1 MADPRSY
8 STLHDAPQGSKFAYY
23 AKDIDLF
30 EAEHFSTLAEWLDD
44 RGYPLDSEIAYFAT
58 FAYIAGGWTRDTPRT
73 LIDAHGIE
81 SMADAIEASKSG
93 ELDDFSEYDTRHS
106 HRKVN
111 ASRVKESL
119 RSLDSLSVA
128 GQSVSSFEEFFETL
142 RRYRNEVAKQD
153 GEERAAHETFVTAW
167 DSLKS
172 VSYFGPL
179 TGYDWLEVVAFVHGH
194 EEFTPP
200 TVRPRYLNTG
210 SNPPQ
215 GFEEVFGIGL
225 NHEDANRCVRLL
237 EEFALEELDKEM
249 PSAMFDMESALCVFY
264 KDIEDIEMED
274 NDTLSSDCYPNRE
287 DDCY

>member
-1 MADPRSY
+1 MSMASPRNY
-8 STLHDAPQGSKFAYY
+8 STLHDAPEGSKFAYY

-44 RGYPLDSEIAYFAT
+44 RGYSLDSEIAYFAT
-58 FAYIAGGWTRDTPRT
+58 FAYIAGGWTRDTPRA
-73 LIDAHGIE
+73 LIDGHGIE
-81 SMADAIEASKSG
+81 SMADAIEAAKSG
-93 ELDDFSEYDTRHS
+93 KLDDFSEYDTRHS

-111 ASRVKESL
+111 ASRVEESF
-119 RSLDSLSVA
+119 RSLDSFSVA
-128 GQSVSSFEEFFETL
+128 GQPVSSFEEFFEIL
-142 RRYRNEVAKQD
+142 EQYRSDIEDEDQ
-153 GEERAAHETFVTAW
+153 AAHETFVTAW
-167 DSLKS
+167 DSLES

-200 TVRPRYLNTG
+200 TMRPRYLNTG
-210 SNPPQ
+210 SNPPK

-225 NHEDANRCVRLL
+225 DHEDAEHCVRLL

-264 KDIEDIEMED
+264 KDIGDIEMAD
-274 NDTLSSDCYPNRE
+274 SDTIDPDCYPNRK

>member
-1 MADPRSY
+1 MASSRNY
-8 STLHDAPQGSKFAYY
+8 STLRDAPQGPKFAYY

-30 EAEHFSTLAEWLDD
+30 EAEHFSTLAEWIDD

-81 SMADAIEASKSG
+81 SMADAIEAAESG

-111 ASRVKESL
+111 ASRMKESL
-119 RSLDSLSVA
+119 RSLNSLMVA
-128 GQSVSSFEEFFETL
+128 GQSVSSFEEFFEVL
-142 RRYRNEVAKQD
+142 EHYQSGIDEEEV
-153 GEERAAHETFVTAW
+153 AAHEAFVTAW

-172 VSYFGPL
+172 ISFFGPL

-194 EEFTPP
+194 EELTPP
-200 TVRPRYLNTG
+200 TIRPRYLNTG
-210 SNPPQ
+210 SNPPK
-215 GFEEVFGIGL
+215 GFEEVFGIDL
-225 NHEDANRCVRLL
+225 EHDDAKDCVRLL

-264 KDIEDIEMED
+264 KDIEDIEID
-274 NDTLSSDCYPNRE
+274 DDTTIHSDCYPKRK

>member
-1 MADPRSY
+1 MTSPRNY
-8 STLHDAPQGSKFAYY
+8 STLRDAPQGSKFAYY

-44 RGYPLDSEIAYFAT
+44 RDYPLDSEIAYFAT
-58 FAYIAGGWTRDTPRT
+58 FAYIAGGWTRDTPRA
-73 LIDAHGIE
+73 LIDVHGIE
-81 SMADAIEASKSG
+81 SMADAIEAAESD
-93 ELDDFSEYDTRHS
+93 ELDDFSGYDTRHS

-119 RSLDSLSVA
+119 RSLDSLTVA
-128 GQSVSSFEEFFETL
+128 SQPVASFEEFFEVL
-142 RRYRNEVAKQD
+142 KQYQSD
-153 GEERAAHETFVTAW
+153 IDEEEKAAHETFVTAW

-200 TVRPRYLNTG
+200 TIRPRYLNTG
-210 SNPPQ
+210 SNPPK
-215 GFEEVFGIGL
+215 GFKEVFGIDL
-225 NHEDANRCVRLL
+225 DHKDAKHCIQLL

-264 KDIEDIEMED
+264 KDIGDIEMD
-274 NDTLSSDCYPNRE
+274 DGATIDSDCYPNRK